1 MQDPLGRFWK
11 VGKADGSRGT
21 RLVCYEKKAGG
32 GVKTLEELDADPMGQ
47 RHGSRTRKG
56 GQTCNGEVF
65 GIARFQICAK
75 CAALVDDRG
84 R

>member
-1 MQDPLGRFWK
+1 MRDPLGRLWK
-11 VGKADGSRGT
+11 VGTPDGNRGT
-21 RLVCYEKKAGG
+21 RLICYEKKEAGSI
-32 GVKTLEELDADPMGQ
+32 KTLAEVDADPMGQ

-65 GIARFQICAK
+65 GIPRFQICAK
-75 CAALVDDRG
+75 CAADVSDR